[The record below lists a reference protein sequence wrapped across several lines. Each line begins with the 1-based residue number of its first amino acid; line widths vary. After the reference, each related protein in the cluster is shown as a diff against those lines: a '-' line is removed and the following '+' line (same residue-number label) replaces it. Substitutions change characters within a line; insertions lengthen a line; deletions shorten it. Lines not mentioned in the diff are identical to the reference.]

1 MTSLHTGGSGRQ
13 VDPPARASAWSDL
26 TSSPGLL
33 SELDTKSGGPLQGVR
48 VLDLSRIVA
57 APFATMALGELGA
70 TVIKV
75 ERAGAGDDCR
85 AWGPPFV
92 DGESAYFL
100 SVNRNKRGMT
110 IDFATEEGRSVV
122 RQLALEWA
130 DVVVENFKDG
140 TLEGWGLD
148 LADLRRS
155 NSRLVTASVRGYP
168 EGDSRPG
175 YDFITQAS
183 SGLMS
188 LNGPVDGDFYK
199 VGIPISDLSSAL
211 YLLSGI
217 LAALWHRQQTGSGQH
232 VSVSLWE
239 SQVSLLVN
247 ANQAYL
253 ATHQSPRRLGNAH
266 PQVAPYEVYRTKDA
280 PVAIAGANQAQ
291 FARIAESLGHPE
303 WVEDPA
309 FASNADRVTNR
320 AELAARIEAVLAT
333 RERDDVLAML
343 TAAGV
348 PCGPLRT
355 VDEVLTSPEAEA
367 SGIVAAVTHELLG
380 EVPVIR
386 LPWRFSDTPAEPRF
400 GPPTLGQDTDAI
412 LSALAEVGVHAG
424 GRSESERDGV
434 LAPDTEHRT

>member
-1 MTSLHTGGSGRQ
+1 MTSQSIGESGRQ
-13 VDPPARASAWSDL
+13 MDSPARAGVRSDL
-26 TSSPGLL
+26 TSLL
-33 SELDTKSGGPLQGVR
+33 GPLLELDTNSGGPLQGVR

-75 ERAGAGDDCR
+75 ERAGIGDDCR
-85 AWGPPFV
+85 AWGPPFLE
-92 DGESAYFL
+92 GESAYFL

-130 DVVVENFKDG
+130 DVIVENFKDG

-155 NSRLVTASVRGYP
+155 NPRLVTASVRGYP
-168 EGDSRPG
+168 DGDSRPG

-188 LNGPVDGDFYK
+188 LNGPVDGEFYK
-199 VGIPISDLSSAL
+199 VGIPISDLSSGL

-217 LAALWHRQQTGSGQH
+217 LAALWHREQTGSGQH

-253 ATHQSPRRLGNAH
+253 ASGQAPRRMGNAH

-280 PVAIAGANQAQ
+280 PVAIAGGNQAQ

-303 WVEDPA
+303 WVEEPA
-309 FASNADRVTNR
+309 FASNADRVAHRT
-320 AELAARIEAVLAT
+320 ELLARIEAVLAT

-355 VDEVLTSPEAEA
+355 VDEVLNSPEAEA
-367 SGIVAAVTHELLG
+367 SGIVTSVTHELLG
-380 EVPVIR
+380 EVPVVR

-412 LSALAEVGVHAG
+412 LSALAEAGVHAG
-424 GRSESERDGV
+424 RRSGSERDGASV
-434 LAPDTEHRT
+434 PDAEHRT

>member
-1 MTSLHTGGSGRQ
+1 MTPVDNGDPGRQ
-13 VDPPARASAWSDL
+13 VDPSARANAPSDL
-26 TSSPGLL
+26 TSSLGLL
-33 SELDTKSGGPLQGVR
+33 SELDTTSGGPLQGVR
-48 VLDLSRIVA
+48 ILDLSRIVA

-92 DGESAYFL
+92 EGESAYFL

-110 IDFATEEGRSVV
+110 VDFATDEGRSVV

-155 NSRLVTASVRGYP
+155 NPRLVTASVRGYP

-188 LNGPVDGDFYK
+188 LNGPVDGEFYK
-199 VGIPISDLSSAL
+199 VGIPISDLSSGL

-253 ATHQSPRRLGNAH
+253 ASNRAPRRMGNAH
-266 PQVAPYEVYRTKDA
+266 PQVAPYEVYQTEDA
-280 PVAIAGANQAQ
+280 PVAIAGGNQAQ
-291 FARIAESLGHPE
+291 FARIAECLGHPE

-309 FASNADRVTNR
+309 FATNADRVTNR
-320 AELAARIEAVLAT
+320 TELAARIEAELAS
-333 RERDDVLAML
+333 RKRDDVLAML
-343 TAAGV
+343 TAASV
-348 PCGPLRT
+348 ACGPLRT

-367 SGIVAAVTHELLG
+367 SGIVATVTHELLG
-380 EVPVIR
+380 EVPVVR

-400 GPPTLGQDTDAI
+400 GPPTLGQDTDKI
-412 LSALAEVGVHAG
+412 LSALGEVGVHATG
-424 GRSESERDGV
+424 QSGSEGDGS
-434 LAPDTEHRT
+434 LAPNTEHRS